1 VAWRSILNRNYFEK
15 DASMNERAIKFFL
28 NQSLVYAR
36 SISDEPVVASRK
48 MRAGQICRSC
58 KSPLAPPHAHGAKLC
73 GLCAKSHLVYMYFRE
88 CHGWHC
94 GFRTESRKK
103 LPKDFTFRTAA
114 TIRELAKRGR
124 GLVDKWDRD
133 GFELSLEMGKG
144 GIWLRL
150 SDDQYRALGGVL

>member
-1 VAWRSILNRNYFEK
+1 
-15 DASMNERAIKFFL
+15 MNERAIKFFL

-103 LPKDFTFRTAA
+103 LPKDFTFGTAA